1 MTQLDF
7 QKYRTEL
14 RYRLAFYV
22 SGLLAAFVLAL
33 FGSQYAGEAFA
44 LLGGFLGGDA
54 IGSQI
59 RSGRKD

>member
-22 SGLLAAFVLAL
+22 CGLTAAFVLAL
-33 FGSQYAGEAFA
+33 IGSAYAGEAFA
-44 LLGGFLGGDA
+44 LVGGFMGGDA
-54 IGSQI
+54 IGARLKS
-59 RSGRKD
+59 